1 MNVFDRIYALHK
13 QLSGARYPIPK
24 ATLEARL
31 ECSPAT
37 VKRIIR
43 DMRLY
48 LDAPIEYDRE
58 YNGYYYAGE
67 ADARFELPGLWFDAS
82 ELVSLLAMDQLLE
95 TLEPGLLSADLAP
108 VRRRLERILESRAMG
123 TGELSARTRVLRA
136 TARRPGPAFAD
147 VAAATAMRRRLFM
160 RYHGRARDTV
170 SERTVSPQRLV
181 YYRDNWY
188 LDAWCH
194 ASDGLRSFS
203 IDRIQSA
210 EITDTAADDMSGD
223 ALDQQLGGG
232 YGIFSGHAVHTAI
245 LLFSAAAARWV
256 ADEQWHPDQV
266 GAWRDDGRYELRV
279 PYAAAEELLRD
290 VLAYGPEVE
299 VVGPSALRE
308 AAAQRL
314 SRAAAIYEL

>member
-13 QLSGARYPIPK
+13 QLSGARHPIPK
-24 ATLEARL
+24 ATLETRL

-58 YNGYYYAGE
+58 YNGYYYDGE

-108 VRRRLERILESRAMG
+108 VRRRLERILESQAMG
-123 TGELSARTRVLRA
+123 TGEMSARTRVLRA
-136 TARRPGPAFAD
+136 TARRPGSAFAD
-147 VAAATAMRRRLFM
+147 VAAATAMRRRLSM
-160 RYHGRARDTV
+160 RYHGRARDAV
-170 SERTVSPQRLV
+170 SERSVSPQRLV

-194 ASDGLRSFS
+194 ASNGLRSFS

-210 EITDTAADDMSGD
+210 EIIDHRADDMD
-223 ALDQQLGGG
+223 AATLDAQLGGG
-232 YGIFSGHAVHTAI
+232 YGIFSGSAAHTAI
-245 LLFSAAAARWV
+245 LRFSAAAARWV

-266 GAWRDDGRYELRV
+266 GIWHEDGRYELRV

-299 VVGPSALRE
+299 VVGPPALRD
-308 AAAQRL
+308 AAAGRL
-314 SRAAAIYEL
+314 AAAAAIYEL